1 MIMGR
6 YRRILAA
13 VDGSE
18 SGRNAFRQACRM
30 AVSNGSWLTA
40 ITTVPPYEDLFQ
52 IPAVREKVSRAL
64 RQEGEKVLAAVREIA
79 KEEDASVRTLIEE
92 AAPFHAIVDTAE
104 EGNYDLIVM
113 GRHGTKPIERALVG
127 SVTARVIGSTQ
138 RDILVFPFGTA
149 IGWSS
154 ILVATD
160 GSRYGRSA
168 TEKAIAIAKAE
179 GSLLSAV
186 SVVDVT
192 EEFQAQAPEAVEKL
206 VEKAK
211 GYVEEVAQR
220 AEAEGVK
227 ILSFVR
233 EGESYRVITDLSRTC
248 RCEVIVMGSH
258 GRTGVRRLLMGS
270 VTEKVIGYAPCPV
283 LVVRG

>member
-1 MIMGR
+1 MGR
-6 YRRILAA
+6 YRRILVA

-18 SGRNAFRQACRM
+18 SSKNAYRQACRIAFM
-30 AVSNGSWLTA
+30 DKSWLTV
-40 ITTVPPYEDLFQ
+40 ITTIPPYEDLFQ
-52 IPAVREKVSRAL
+52 IPSIQEKVSRAL
-64 RQEGEKVLAAVREIA
+64 REEGEKVLAGIRKIA
-79 KEEDASVRTLIEE
+79 KEEDAYIKTVLEE
-92 AAPFHAIVDTAE
+92 GTPFQTIVDTAE

-127 SVTARVIGSTQ
+127 SVTARVIGNSQ
-138 RDILVFPFGTA
+138 RDILVFPLSTT
-149 IGWSS
+149 IGWGR

-160 GSRYGRSA
+160 GSRYSRLA
-168 TEKAIAIAKAE
+168 TEKTIDIAKAHD
-179 GSLLSAV
+179 SMVHAV

-211 GYVEEVAQR
+211 GYLEEVKQR
-220 AEAEGVK
+220 AGAEGVK
-227 ILSFVR
+227 IEALVR
-233 EGESYRVITDLSRTC
+233 EGESYKVITDLSRKFKS
-248 RCEVIVMGSH
+248 EVIIMGSH
-258 GRTGVRRLLMGS
+258 GRTGIKRLLMGS

>member
-1 MIMGR
+1 MGR

-18 SGRNAFRQACRM
+18 SGLNAFRQACRI
-30 AVSNGSWLTA
+30 AVADGCWLTA

-64 RQEGEKVLAAVREIA
+64 RAEGEKVLVAVKEIA
-79 KEEDASVRTLIEE
+79 KEEDVSVKTVIEE
-92 AAPFHAIVDTAE
+92 DAPFHAIVGTAE

-127 SVTARVIGSTQ
+127 SVTARVIGSTE
-138 RDILVFPFGTA
+138 RDILVFPLGSA

-160 GSRYGRSA
+160 GSRFGRAA
-168 TEKAIAIAKAE
+168 TEKAMAIAKAQ

-192 EEFQAQAPEAVEKL
+192 EEFQAQAPEAVENL

-211 GYVEEVAQR
+211 EYVDDVVRR
-220 AEAEGVK
+220 AKAEGVK
-227 ILSFVR
+227 VMSFVR
-233 EGESYRVITDLSRTC
+233 EGESYRMITDISRTC
-248 RCEVIVMGSH
+248 HAGMIVMGSH
-258 GRTGVRRLLMGS
+258 GRTGIRRLLMGS